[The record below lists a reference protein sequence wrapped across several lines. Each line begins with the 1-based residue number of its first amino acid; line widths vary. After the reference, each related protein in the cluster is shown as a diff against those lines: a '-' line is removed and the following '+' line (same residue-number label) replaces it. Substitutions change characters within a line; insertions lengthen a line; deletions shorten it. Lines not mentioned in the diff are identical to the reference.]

1 VLPILNQIFFYPILV
16 LSLSILTTCLIKGK
30 LAVKISSILA
40 SIACVFMLILS
51 INVLIYSNT
60 YTQTYI
66 LRSFSPIVSKN
77 FAIFRINIDN
87 LSGLFVFVI
96 GLIGF
101 LTSIYSY
108 KYMDRYSAEHLGFY
122 SFNYSLFLLSM
133 YMAVIVSDLFWFIV
147 FWELMTLSSQFLVS
161 FEKEKRKALWA
172 GYKYFTITKIGSEFL
187 IAGTLI
193 IILLFNNYDTSYLN
207 IKINSLH
214 PIGFLAILFFFIGLA
229 IKSAITPFH
238 NWLPD
243 AHPEAPSHVSA
254 LLSGVMIKIPVYMMI
269 RLFYMFT
276 SPNILWGII
285 VSTTGVITIIVGA
298 LYGLIQTDTKRLL
311 AYSSIEQIGYIILGL
326 GTSIIL
332 YSEKL
337 YVLSLI
343 ALFGTLYHLINHAL
357 YKSALFLTAGSVVYS
372 TGSRNMNKLGGLAKY
387 MPYTS
392 IAALIA
398 SLAIMGIPPLNGFMS
413 KWSLYCSFFSAG
425 GFPLIYGVFALFA
438 SSVTA
443 GMFIKYYTTVFTR
456 STHRIKINENI
467 KEAPLTMIVPQLFLV
482 LLCIVFG
489 LLPIIPY
496 KIILPAITRIGP
508 FENIFENTIYVGI
521 GFIKYANVSMLYPLI
536 LLLAVTIP
544 LLVLAIL
551 TSSPNRVEYDV
562 WTCGSRIDKRLIHYP
577 AQSYFREFRENFI
590 EFYELS
596 SKLYNLIVI
605 RLPRITQKILLSI
618 WLKSED
624 ASCMFT
630 LIVFILI
637 IIIALLRWVQP

>member
-1 VLPILNQIFFYPILV
+1 VLPIITQIFFYPIFIL
-16 LSLSILTTCLIKGK
+16 LLSILTTFFIKGR

-40 SIACVFMLILS
+40 FIACVFMLILS
-51 INVLIYSNT
+51 INVLIYSTT
-60 YTQTYI
+60 YSYTCV
-66 LRSFSPIVSKN
+66 LSSFSPVVSGN
-77 FAIFRINIDN
+77 FAIFSIYIDN

-101 LTSIYSY
+101 LASIYSY
-108 KYMDRYSAEHLGFY
+108 KYMDRYSTEHLGFY
-122 SFNYSLFLLSM
+122 SLNYSLFLLSM

-187 IAGTLI
+187 IVGTLI
-193 IILLFNNYDTSYLN
+193 IILLFNNYDTSYLS
-207 IKINSLH
+207 IKIDSLH
-214 PIGFLAILFFFIGLA
+214 PLGFLAILFFFIGLA

-238 NWLPD
+238 GWLPD

-269 RLFYMFT
+269 RLFYMFS
-276 SPNILWGII
+276 SPSILWGVI
-285 VSTTGVITIIVGA
+285 VSTVGVVTIIVGA
-298 LYGLIQTDTKRLL
+298 LYGLIQADTKRLL

-357 YKSALFLTAGSVVYS
+357 YKSALFLTAGSVIYS
-372 TGSRNMNKLGGLAKY
+372 TGSRDMNKLGGLAKS

-425 GFPLIYGVFALFA
+425 GLPLIYGVFALFA

-456 STHRIKINENI
+456 STRRIKINENI
-467 KEAPLTMIVPQLFLV
+467 KEAPLTMIIPQLFLV

-496 KIILPAITRIGP
+496 KIILPAISRIGS
-508 FENIFENTIYVGI
+508 FENVLKNTIRVGI
-521 GFIKYANVSMLYPLI
+521 GFIKYAEISMLYPLI

-544 LLVLAIL
+544 LLIL
-551 TSSPNRVEYDV
+551 VILMSFPNRIEYDV

-577 AQSYFREFRENFI
+577 AHSYFKEFRENFN
-590 EFYELS
+590 EFYDSS
-596 SKLYNLIVI
+596 SKLYNLFVVRI
-605 RLPRITQKILLSI
+605 PRITQKILLSI
-618 WLKSED
+618 CPKSED
-624 ASCMFT
+624 PSCMFT
-630 LIVFILI
+630 LTIFILI
-637 IIIALLRWVQP
+637 IIVTLLRWVQP